1 MPFEEI
7 VGNDK
12 IKHLLVD
19 AINSN
24 NILHSYM
31 FIGEDGIGKRILAKE
46 FAKMILCES
55 TDNSNKSCEICKSC
69 VEFYN
74 DNNPDFIEIE
84 PDGNSIKIDQIR
96 DIQNKII
103 EKPIISNRK
112 VYIINDSEKMTKEA
126 QNCLL
131 KTLEEPPE
139 FIVIILI
146 TANENLMLN
155 TIKSRCTKIN
165 FSRLK
170 NEDVIGLLK
179 NKFNIEDVSKNII
192 EASEGSIGKALQ
204 FEEKKEIY
212 NSVDDILNNISNID
226 LISLMN
232 KAEIIYQSKND
243 ILDILNYIN
252 VILYK
257 RMKENYLDNKKYIN
271 SIEIVEKT
279 KSRLNSNS
287 NYDMSIDFLL
297 FKIWEELNK

>member
-1 MPFEEI
+1 MPFEKI

-31 FIGEDGIGKRILAKE
+31 FIGESGIGKRILAKE

-55 TDNSNKSCEICKSC
+55 TDNSNKPCEICKSC

-84 PDGNSIKIDQIR
+84 PDGTSIKIDQIR

-252 VILYK
+252 VILHK